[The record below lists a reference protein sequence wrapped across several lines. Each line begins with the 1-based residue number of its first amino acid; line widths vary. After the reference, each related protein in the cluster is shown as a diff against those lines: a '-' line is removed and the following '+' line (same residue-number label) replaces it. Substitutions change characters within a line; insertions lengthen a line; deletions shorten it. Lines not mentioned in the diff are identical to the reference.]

1 MTAAHLREDLLTPRF
16 YTTEIDKATAT
27 CLEGTRER
35 FEALLAEMETDHNR
49 DHFDRRAPL
58 ERQRSLGPRE
68 KAAYESYLVRSCV
81 SEFSG
86 FLLFK
91 ELSRRLQQAQRPE
104 LSRLFQLM
112 ARDEA
117 RHAGFL
123 NRALLSEGIE
133 LDLPRLSGRRPITWF
148 PLSWVLYSVFL
159 SEKIGYWRYILIKRH
174 LEQHPEHGFAPLF
187 DWFDA
192 WCQDENRHGD
202 IFNVLL
208 QSWPTLTQGLRGRW
222 LSRLFLWSVFLTHS
236 LTVAE
241 RDDFYGLLGID
252 ASRFDDA
259 VITGTN
265 RSARQAFPMVF
276 RLDDG
281 RFLAQRDRVVTAFRQ
296 LAAAGAGPATA
307 WRPLDRLR
315 LRLTL
320 AVQALALALQPMEA
334 SR

>member
-1 MTAAHLREDLLTPRF
+1 
-16 YTTEIDKATAT
+16 
-27 CLEGTRER
+27 
-35 FEALLAEMETDHNR
+35 
-49 DHFDRRAPL
+49 
-58 ERQRSLGPRE
+58 
-68 KAAYESYLVRSCV
+68 
-81 SEFSG
+81 
-86 FLLFK
+86 
-91 ELSRRLQQAQRPE
+91 
-104 LSRLFQLM
+104 
-112 ARDEA
+112 
-117 RHAGFL
+117 
-123 NRALLSEGIE
+123 
-133 LDLPRLSGRRPITWF
+133 
-148 PLSWVLYSVFL
+148 
-159 SEKIGYWRYILIKRH
+159 
-174 LEQHPEHGFAPLF
+174 
-187 DWFDA
+187 
-192 WCQDENRHGD
+192 
-202 IFNVLL
+202 
-208 QSWPTLTQGLRGRW
+208 
-222 LSRLFLWSVFLTHS
+222 VFLTHS

-259 VITGTN
+259 VITATN